1 MEGWVLV
8 VVAVAAVEESLA
20 EALAQV
26 RELAQAQVQAQE
38 VAEAAWAVVVA
49 ALARGWARECGR
61 VAEGPAVVQ
70 A

>member
-26 RELAQAQVQAQE
+26 RELAQAQAQA
-38 VAEAAWAVVVA
+38 
-49 ALARGWARECGR
+49 
-61 VAEGPAVVQ
+61 
-70 A
+70 